1 MSSAVTNSWPGGYQL
16 QLTVT
21 NTGKAPL
28 TGWTA
33 GFTFADTAE
42 VITSSWN
49 ATGQADRDQQV
60 SASNASYNGSIAAG
74 ASTTFGMTVNGSNAT
89 LSAFTCTAT

>member
-1 MSSAVTNSWPGGYQL
+1 MSSAVTNSWAGGYQL

-21 NTGKAPL
+21 DTGKVPV

-33 GFTFADTAE
+33 GFMFADAAE
-42 VITSSWN
+42 VISNSWN
-49 ATGQADRDQQV
+49 VTVKQTGTQV

-74 ASTTFGMTVNGSNAT
+74 GSTTFGMTVNGSNSA
-89 LSAFTCTAT
+89 LSSFTCSAT